1 MKTKMSESKT
11 SEPKIT
17 ETDIKLM
24 IAQAI
29 LEYDKERSAKAEKS
43 MWKTLKTFVG
53 KNFQTIIIVALL
65 FYALGGAKLFDN
77 MIGKMFSV
85 QINNALIQ
93 KIIPDK
99 TDRVRFIDRIQKLFE
114 RDYAN
119 EDQFESDY
127 RQTTA
132 DFRYK
137 YPALR
142 EKVIRNKKQL
152 TEFTM
157 GNN

>member
-1 MKTKMSESKT
+1 MKMSE
-11 SEPKIT
+11 PKMT

-29 LEYDKERSAKAEKS
+29 LEYDKERAAKADKT
-43 MWKTLKTFVG
+43 MWNTLKSFVT
-53 KNFQTIIIVALL
+53 KHFQTILIIALL
-65 FYALGGAKLFDN
+65 IYALGGAKLFEN
-77 MIGKMFSV
+77 IIGKMFSV

-114 RDYAN
+114 REYAS

-142 EKVIRNKKQL
+142 DKVIRNKNQL
-152 TEFTM
+152 SDFV
-157 GNN
+157 NNEL

>member
-1 MKTKMSESKT
+1 M
-11 SEPKIT
+11 SEPKMT
-17 ETDIKLM
+17 ETDVKLM
-24 IAQAI
+24 IAQA
-29 LEYDKERSAKAEKS
+29 LMEYEKERSAKAEKS
-43 MWKTLKTFVG
+43 MWNTLKSFVV

-65 FYALGGAKLFDN
+65 FYALGGARLFEN

-99 TDRVRFIDRIQKLFE
+99 TDRTRFIDRIQKLFE

-152 TEFTM
+152 TEFTTSE
-157 GNN
+157 

>member
-1 MKTKMSESKT
+1 MN
-11 SEPKIT
+11 
-17 ETDIKLM
+17 ETDVKLL

-29 LEYDKERSAKAEKS
+29 SEHEKQRTEKS
-43 MWKTLKTFVG
+43 TLNMLKTFVV
-53 KNFQTIIIVALL
+53 KNFQTIFIIALL
-65 FYALGGAKLFDN
+65 LYALGGFSLFNKMFDN
-77 MIGKMFSV
+77 IIGKMFSV

-99 TDRVRFIDRIQKLFE
+99 TERTRFIDRVHKLFE
-114 RDYAN
+114 QDYAN
-119 EDQFESDY
+119 DDQFESDY

-142 EKVIRNKKQL
+142 EKVIRNKNQL
-152 TEFTM
+152 TEFI
-157 GNN
+157 NSE

>member
-1 MKTKMSESKT
+1 M
-11 SEPKIT
+11 SEPKMT

-29 LEYDKERSAKAEKS
+29 LEYDKERAAKAENS
-43 MWKTLKTFVG
+43 MWRTLKSFVA
-53 KNFQTIIIVALL
+53 KHFQTIIIVALL
-65 FYALGGAKLFDN
+65 FYALGGAKLFEN
-77 MIGKMFSV
+77 VIGRMFSV

-142 EKVIRNKKQL
+142 EKVIRNKNQL
-152 TEFTM
+152 TEFTT
-157 GNN
+157 GGE